1 MLNDK
6 HDDQGEVF
14 RTEKSGISENQWTAL
29 ERTFTGLVRLIKPP
43 VSSIK
48 CTYFPDAKF
57 IFKHIQYKWLKSI
70 KVLE

>member
-1 MLNDK
+1 
-6 HDDQGEVF
+6 
-14 RTEKSGISENQWTAL
+14 L